1 MLSKQSSWYQALSQV
16 LLAPACVELNDYIQT
31 QRQQG
36 VEIYPASEHVFR
48 AFDLTPLNTVKVVI
62 IGQDPYHG
70 EGQAHGLS
78 FSVPE
83 GVAMPP
89 SLRNIFKEI
98 VEDVYGGERIMPSSG
113 DLSHWASQGVLL
125 LNSVLTVESSMPN
138 SHRNK
143 GWEQV
148 TDAAISAIN
157 KECEGV
163 VFVLWGAFAQK
174 KSALIDVK
182 RHHILSS
189 VHPSPL
195 SAYRGFFGCRHF
207 SRVNEL
213 LNDQGKADIHWF
225 KI

>member
-1 MLSKQSSWYQALSQV
+1 
-16 LLAPACVELNDYIQT
+16 
-31 QRQQG
+31 
-36 VEIYPASEHVFR
+36 
-48 AFDLTPLNTVKVVI
+48 
-62 IGQDPYHG
+62 
-70 EGQAHGLS
+70 
-78 FSVPE
+78 
-83 GVAMPP
+83 
-89 SLRNIFKEI
+89 
-98 VEDVYGGERIMPSSG
+98 
-113 DLSHWASQGVLL
+113 
-125 LNSVLTVESSMPN
+125 MPN